1 MRLFAILLPLL
12 SAPLF
17 ACCVFDNDLLE
28 DELLPWP
35 GAVAIISGRVERMP
49 AAYHAAMLDRAR
61 ANELPGGATAN
72 AIAAARALDQLNRQE
87 EGIDALIP
95 VLASAPDAE
104 EAEIRA
110 LLTQLYIHLWWRGGS
125 ASRSPD
131 ECLKAAGIQ
140 VYAHPQAAYLSK
152 FLDWAVSID
161 KADPKVMLRDF
172 FGLRL
177 MGNKL
182 AISATTQLHD
192 AGLDDAPRVLLDLIN
207 LHPVWENFD
216 TFHTLSLAWVADGRQ
231 PAAHFARLRAWEL
244 HEAGQKSR
252 VRGIEAVTD
261 IRRVTVV
268 HLFRDPSYVEK
279 LPIDEPYRKRMRTW
293 FDAQRAYTKKWTAA
307 RDAYA
312 ITAATDPD
320 AFQAGF
326 KPPAA
331 DLPPMPFPD
340 IEPAGAPAV
349 AVDQP
354 AQTEPA
360 AQPEAPEV
368 EDKQSSP
375 WILIGG
381 LLVLLSLGFVT
392 HRFVVRKEPEPTP

>member
-35 GAVAIISGRVERMP
+35 DAVAVISGRVGRMP

-61 ANELPGGATAN
+61 ANQLLDGSTAN
-72 AIAAARALDQLNRQE
+72 ALAAARALDQLNRQE
-87 EGIDALIP
+87 EAIATLTF
-95 VLASAPDAE
+95 VLASAPDDQ

-125 ASRSPD
+125 GSLSPD
-131 ECLKAAGIQ
+131 ECLKAAGTQ
-140 VYAHPQAAYLSK
+140 VHAHPQAAYLSK
-152 FLDWAVSID
+152 FLDWAISSE
-161 KADPKVMLRDF
+161 KADSKVLLRDY

-182 AISATTQLHD
+182 AVSATTQLHD
-192 AGLDDAPRVLLDLIN
+192 AGLDDAPRVLLDLIK

-244 HEAGQKSR
+244 HAAGEKSR
-252 VRGIEAVTD
+252 LPGIAAVTD
-261 IRRVTVV
+261 IRRVTVL
-268 HLFRDPSYVEK
+268 HLFRDPSYIEK
-279 LPIDEPYRKRMRTW
+279 LPVDEPYRNRMRTW
-293 FDAQRAYTKKWTAA
+293 FDAQRAYTKKWLAA

-312 ITAATDPD
+312 VTAALDAD
-320 AFQAGF
+320 AFRSGF
-326 KPPAA
+326 KAPAA

-340 IEPAGAPAV
+340 IEPAAAPAV
-349 AVDQP
+349 AGDQP
-354 AQTEPA
+354 QSADAA
-360 AQPEAPEV
+360 AQPDPE
-368 EDKQSSP
+368 EKQSLP
-375 WILIGG
+375 WIMIGG
-381 LLVLLSLGFVT
+381 LLLLLSFGFVT
-392 HRFVVRKEPEPTP
+392 HRFMVRKEPEPTP

>member
-1 MRLFAILLPLL
+1 MRLFAILLPVL

-28 DELLPWP
+28 DELLPWTD
-35 GAVAIISGRVERMP
+35 AVAVISGRVERMP
-49 AAYHAAMLDRAR
+49 AAYYAAMLDRAR
-61 ANELPGGATAN
+61 ANELPGGPVAN
-72 AIAAARALDQLNRQE
+72 ALAAANALDQLNQQDE
-87 EGIDALIP
+87 AIDTLIP

-104 EAEIRA
+104 EAKIRA

-125 ASRSPD
+125 GSASPD
-131 ECLKAAGIQ
+131 ECLKRAGIQ

-161 KADPKVMLRDF
+161 KADPNVLLPDY

-182 AISATTQLHD
+182 AVSATTQLHD
-192 AGLDDAPRVLLDLIN
+192 AGLDDTPRVLLDLIK

-244 HEAGQKSR
+244 HAAGRKSR
-252 VRGIEAVTD
+252 LPGIEAVTD
-261 IRRVTVV
+261 IRRVTVL

-279 LPIDEPYRKRMRTW
+279 LPVDEPYRNRMRTW
-293 FDAQRAYTKKWTAA
+293 FDAQRAYTKKWTTA

-312 ITAATDPD
+312 KTAATDTE
-320 AFQAGF
+320 AFWAGF
-326 KPPAA
+326 NAPTP
-331 DLPPMPFPD
+331 DLPPMPYPD
-340 IEPAGAPAV
+340 
-349 AVDQP
+349 
-354 AQTEPA
+354 TEPGA
-360 AQPEAPEV
+360 AATTAAPPPTAEPQVSQAEPEDANAT
-368 EDKQSSP
+368 P

-381 LLVLLSLGFVT
+381 LLALLSLGFVT
-392 HRFVVRKEPEPTP
+392 HRFVVRKEPGPTP